1 MACTALLDHNT
12 QVAKPALDISAL
24 TPDERV
30 DLIGE
35 LWDSLDALP
44 PALSAEQTEE
54 LQRRI
59 ERVRREGAS
68 GTTIEE
74 LRSRLLGS

>member
-1 MACTALLDHNT
+1 M
-12 QVAKPALDISAL
+12 AKPAVDISAL

-44 PALSAEQTEE
+44 PVLSGEQSEE
-54 LQRRI
+54 LRRRV
-59 ERVRREGAS
+59 ERVRRDGA
-68 GTTIEE
+68 
-74 LRSRLLGS
+74 